1 MFRLNILCTILLIGI
16 TGAASAQTS
25 IDLGG
30 MAVDP
35 EEEIEVT
42 SQTLSVDQETGF
54 AIFEGDVVVI
64 QGELRMSA
72 ERVEV
77 LFIDETNEIS
87 RLIAT
92 GGVLLANAEDEAEAD
107 RADYDIT
114 TQMLTMTGDVLVNE
128 GETVIAA
135 DSMVVNVTDGSAV
148 MQGRVRTTLQQ
159 GGN

>member
-1 MFRLNILCTILLIGI
+1 MFRLNILCTILLIGV

-114 TQMLTMTGDVLVNE
+114 TQMLTMTGDVLVNQ
-128 GETVIAA
+128 GETLISA

>member
-1 MFRLNILCTILLIGI
+1 MFRLNILCTILLIGV
-16 TGAASAQTS
+16 TAAASAQTS

-114 TQMLTMTGDVLVNE
+114 TQMLTMTGDVLVNQ

>member
-1 MFRLNILCTILLIGI
+1 MFRFNILCTILLIGI

-30 MAVDP
+30 MTVDP

-114 TQMLTMTGDVLVNE
+114 TQMLTMTGDVLVNQ